1 MSELQIGLKGVAET
15 PVAEE
20 NTAAAMGSG
29 LLPVFATTA
38 MLALMEN
45 AAAGSVQP
53 FLSEGQ
59 GTVGTRLE
67 VSHLAATP
75 IGLPVRAE
83 SELIEID
90 RRRLVFSVTAEDDF
104 GPIGEGVHERF
115 IIDNAA
121 FMEKVAKKQKMLAEK
136 AKQAENE

>member
-1 MSELQIGLKGVAET
+1 MKELPIGLKGQAET
-15 PVAEE
+15 TVNEQ

-29 LLPVFATTA
+29 LLPVFATPA

-45 AAAGSVQP
+45 AAASSVQP
-53 FLSEGQ
+53 YLAEGE

-83 SELIEID
+83 SELVAVD
-90 RRRLVFSVTAEDDF
+90 RRKLTFTVRAWGGEEL
-104 GPIGEGVHERF
+104 IGEGTHQRF
-115 IIDNAA
+115 VIDNAR
-121 FMEKVAKKQKMLAEK
+121 FLEK
-136 AKQAENE
+136 ALAKRNDG

>member
-15 PVAEE
+15 PVTEE

-29 LLPVFATTA
+29 LLPVFATPA

-45 AAAGSVQP
+45 AAAASVQP
-53 FLSEGQ
+53 CLAEGQ

-75 IGLPVRAE
+75 VGLTVRAE

-90 RRRLVFSVTAEDDF
+90 RRSLVFTVRAWAGEEL
-104 GPIGEGVHERF
+104 IGEGTHQRF
-115 IIDNAA
+115 IIDNAR
-121 FMEKVAKKQKMLAEK
+121 FLEK
-136 AKQAENE
+136 ALAKRPG